1 MPFRAT
7 GFRSEAEPAPKQTAA
22 LNVLAIS
29 GDPRLT
35 PAGGGAVMLG
45 LNPLNLGLLLLY
57 LTINTYGHS
66 PELNE
71 ATVAQPVEQ
80 LIRNQ

>member
-1 MPFRAT
+1 
-7 GFRSEAEPAPKQTAA
+7 
-22 LNVLAIS
+22 
-29 GDPRLT
+29 
-35 PAGGGAVMLG
+35 MLG